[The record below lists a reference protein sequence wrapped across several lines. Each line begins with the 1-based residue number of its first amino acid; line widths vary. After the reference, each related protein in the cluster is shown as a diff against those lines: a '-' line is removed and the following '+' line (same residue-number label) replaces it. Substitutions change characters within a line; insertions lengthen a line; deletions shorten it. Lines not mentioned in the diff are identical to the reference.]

1 MMVSSEVLGDLT
13 WNILLGYSLNFSSK
27 TFKTH
32 DKNINIG
39 IIRRNILSKRG
50 VHTQKEASV

>member
-13 WNILLGYSLNFSSK
+13 WNILLGYSKNFSSK

-39 IIRRNILSKRG
+39 IIRRKYFI
-50 VHTQKEASV
+50 